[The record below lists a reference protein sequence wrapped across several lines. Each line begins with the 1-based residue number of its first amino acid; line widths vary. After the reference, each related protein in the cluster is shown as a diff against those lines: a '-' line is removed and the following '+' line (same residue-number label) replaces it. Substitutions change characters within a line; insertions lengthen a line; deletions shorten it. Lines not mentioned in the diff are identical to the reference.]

1 MPDTVAVDFLVVP
14 TIRFRMVFVFI
25 VLSHVHRQ
33 VVHFKVTEHPTSQ
46 WTAQQ
51 IVEAFPWD
59 TAPGNLLR
67 DRDGLYGER
76 YQRRVQSMGIEEVL
90 TAYRSPWRNAYS
102 ERLSG
107 SIRREC
113 TDHIVIFGERH
124 LRRILRGYF
133 EYYHENRT
141 HLGLMKETPKG
152 RQISN
157 RASPST
163 KLAGL
168 PPSWR
173 TYHPYEWSE
182 AA

>member
-46 WTAQQ
+46 WTAQK

-76 YQRRVQSMGIEEVL
+76 Y
-90 TAYRSPWRNAYS
+90 
-102 ERLSG
+102 
-107 SIRREC
+107 
-113 TDHIVIFGERH
+113 
-124 LRRILRGYF
+124 
-133 EYYHENRT
+133 
-141 HLGLMKETPKG
+141 
-152 RQISN
+152 
-157 RASPST
+157 
-163 KLAGL
+163 
-168 PPSWR
+168 
-173 TYHPYEWSE
+173 
-182 AA
+182 